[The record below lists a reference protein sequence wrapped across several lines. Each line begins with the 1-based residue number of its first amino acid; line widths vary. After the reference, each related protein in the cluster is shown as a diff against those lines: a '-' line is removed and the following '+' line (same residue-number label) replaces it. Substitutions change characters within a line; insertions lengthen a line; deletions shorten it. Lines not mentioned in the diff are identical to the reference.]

1 MKSRVLKR
9 PMFRMGGDVENTGI
23 MDGMRARYEKGP
35 TNKGVQIDDIDST
48 YTSGSFN
55 VNPKNDAQP
64 RRSPMLFRPSMND
77 FLINFGLNLASQT
90 PGANIFQTAAAAAKE
105 PFQIMQAKKM
115 REGELEGERAFK
127 RELLDIEMSGAKER
141 AEIAAGIKS
150 YDTYLDVG
158 FKKYNDIVL
167 AENFANFMTKTKPQ
181 IDSSFGSSQFAGFI
195 EQDLTRKNVKNTFIK
210 NNAGKI
216 GKVFFDLKTNQLLQL
231 KRIDDKG
238 NVDLVPT
245 STANI
250 GDTEGTTMPAPG
262 ESKTKLTPYQEKI
275 LEGVAKSQ
283 REKEEEKEKQR
294 IKNLQEQPEF
304 PEYTID

>member
-1 MKSRVLKR
+1 MKNRILKR

-23 MDGMRARYEKGP
+23 MDGMRQRYAESDP
-35 TNKGVQIDDIDST
+35 QGVQ
-48 YTSGSFN
+48 
-55 VNPKNDAQP
+55 PKRD
-64 RRSPMLFRPSMND
+64 PMLFRPSMND
-77 FLINFGLNLASQT
+77 FLIQFGLDLASRS
-90 PGANIFQTAAAAAKE
+90 PGGNIFQTAAAAAKE
-105 PFQIMQAKKM
+105 PFAIMQAKKM

-127 RELLDIEMSGAKER
+127 RELLDIEMEGAKER

-195 EQDLTRKNVKNTFIK
+195 EQDLSKENVKNRFIK

-245 STANI
+245 TVANI
-250 GDTEGTTMPAPG
+250 GDTEGTTIPVTTEEEKGVGFEQSEYQKEIARKTE
-262 ESKTKLTPYQEKI
+262 ESLKK
-275 LEGVAKSQ
+275 
-283 REKEEEKEKQR
+283 KEEERKRKVIESLEGNTAFDEG
-294 IKNLQEQPEF
+294 I
-304 PEYTID
+304 

>member
-1 MKSRVLKR
+1 M
-9 PMFRMGGDVENTGI
+9 
-23 MDGMRARYEKGP
+23 A
-35 TNKGVQIDDIDST
+35 
-48 YTSGSFN
+48 
-55 VNPKNDAQP
+55 
-64 RRSPMLFRPSMND
+64 
-77 FLINFGLNLASQT
+77 
-90 PGANIFQTAAAAAKE
+90 
-105 PFQIMQAKKM
+105 
-115 REGELEGERAFK
+115 
-127 RELLDIEMSGAKER
+127 GAKER

-150 YDTYLDVG
+150 FDTFLDVG
-158 FKKYNDIVL
+158 LKKYNNDFVM
-167 AENFANFMTKTKPQ
+167 AENFANFMSKTKPLV
-181 IDSSFGSSQFAGFI
+181 DADLGSSQFAGFI
-195 EQDLTRKNVKNTFIK
+195 EQDITKPNIK
-210 NNAGKI
+210 NNFIKRNSGKI
-216 GKVFFDLKTNQLLQL
+216 GKVFFDLKQNQLLQL

-304 PEYTID
+304 PEYTTD

>member
-1 MKSRVLKR
+1 
-9 PMFRMGGDVENTGI
+9 MGGDVENTGI
-23 MDGMRARYEKGP
+23 MDGMRQRYAESDP
-35 TNKGVQIDDIDST
+35 QGVQ
-48 YTSGSFN
+48 
-55 VNPKNDAQP
+55 PK
-64 RRSPMLFRPSMND
+64 REPMLFRPSMND
-77 FLINFGLNLASQT
+77 FLIQFGLDLASRS
-90 PGANIFQTAAAAAKE
+90 PGGNIFQTAAAAAKE

-127 RELLDIEMSGAKER
+127 RELLDIEMEGAKER

-150 YDTYLDVG
+150 YDTFLDVG
-158 FKKYNDIVL
+158 LRKYNNDFVL

-195 EQDLTRKNVKNTFIK
+195 EQDLSKENVKNRFIK

-245 STANI
+245 TIANI
-250 GDTEGTTMPAPG
+250 GDTEGTTMPTPKEEKG
-262 ESKTKLTPYQEKI
+262 LGFEQTPYQKEIARKTDEA
-275 LEGVAKSQ
+275 LKK
-283 REKEEEKEKQR
+283 KEEERRKKVLESLEDNTAFDEG
-294 IKNLQEQPEF
+294 I
-304 PEYTID
+304 

>member
-9 PMFRMGGDVENTGI
+9 PMFRIGGDVENTGI
-23 MDGMRARYEKGP
+23 MDGMRQRYAVSDP
-35 TNKGVQIDDIDST
+35 QGVQ
-48 YTSGSFN
+48 
-55 VNPKNDAQP
+55 PK
-64 RRSPMLFRPSMND
+64 REPMLFRPSMND
-77 FLINFGLNLASQT
+77 FLIQFGLDLASRS
-90 PGANIFQTAAAAAKE
+90 PGGNIFQTAAAAAKE
-105 PFQIMQAKKM
+105 PFAIMQAKKM
-115 REGELEGERAFK
+115 RENELLGERAFK
-127 RELLDIEMSGAKER
+127 RELLDTEMEGAKER

-195 EQDLTRKNVKNTFIK
+195 EQDLTREKVKNTFIK

-250 GDTEGTTMPAPG
+250 GDPEGTTMPTPKEEKG
-262 ESKTKLTPYQEKI
+262 LGFEQTPYQKEIARKTEEGLKKREEERRKKVLES
-275 LEGVAKSQ
+275 LEGNTAFD
-283 REKEEEKEKQR
+283 EG
-294 IKNLQEQPEF
+294 I
-304 PEYTID
+304 